1 MKLANLRGRATLVVD
16 EGIIDVEKAS
26 NGRFSSRTDT
36 LVGDLEE
43 LSAWFESAKPAL
55 SESISSAHVMRDPDL
70 GPVISQ
76 PGQVFAI
83 GLNYRTHALE
93 MGLTLP
99 TKPMVF
105 TKFPSSVAGANATFP
120 IVSPKTDWESELVVV
135 FGKKGRHVTE
145 ADALRFVAGY
155 CVGQDLSDRELQL
168 LGSPAQFSLGKS
180 YENFTPFGPWLTSA
194 DEVEDPN
201 KLAIACEVN
210 GERQQNSNT
219 SDMVFSV
226 AELISYLSSVVEV
239 RPGDIMF
246 TGSPHGVGQ
255 GQTPPRFLTAGD
267 VLETTIEGLGA
278 LRNVAVG

>member
-135 FGKKGRHVTE
+135 FGKRGRHVTE
-145 ADALRFVAGY
+145 TDALRFVAGY

-201 KLAIACEVN
+201 NLEISCEVN

>member
-55 SESISSAHVMRDPDL
+55 SESIVSSNVMRDPDL

-105 TKFPSSVAGANATFP
+105 TKFPSSVAGANAPFP

-155 CVGQDLSDRELQL
+155 
-168 LGSPAQFSLGKS
+168 
-180 YENFTPFGPWLTSA
+180 
-194 DEVEDPN
+194 
-201 KLAIACEVN
+201 
-210 GERQQNSNT
+210 
-219 SDMVFSV
+219 
-226 AELISYLSSVVEV
+226 
-239 RPGDIMF
+239 
-246 TGSPHGVGQ
+246 
-255 GQTPPRFLTAGD
+255 
-267 VLETTIEGLGA
+267 
-278 LRNVAVG
+278 

>member
-1 MKLANLRGRATLVVD
+1 
-16 EGIIDVEKAS
+16 
-26 NGRFSSRTDT
+26 
-36 LVGDLEE
+36 
-43 LSAWFESAKPAL
+43 
-55 SESISSAHVMRDPDL
+55 
-70 GPVISQ
+70 
-76 PGQVFAI
+76 
-83 GLNYRTHALE
+83 
-93 MGLTLP
+93 
-99 TKPMVF
+99 
-105 TKFPSSVAGANATFP
+105 
-120 IVSPKTDWESELVVV
+120 VSPKTDWESELVVV

-201 KLAIACEVN
+201 NLEISCEVN

>member
-55 SESISSAHVMRDPDL
+55 SESIVSSNVMRDPDL

-105 TKFPSSVAGANATFP
+105 TKFPSSVAGANAPFP